1 MNICLCMHSSHIKI
15 NAGGKGPNG
24 FTYYFYELK
33 SSHKF
38 CGEHPQLKVININ
51 ESTNR
56 HLQDCEGVFIVFLGK
71 MNTQQ
76 TGLETPPILTPAK
89 SPKLQGPSTPGGG
102 RLRRKEIEDA
112 GRQVISASFLRRLVD
127 EQEAGWGFLF
137 LFPYQPAHL
146 PIAAAPICFFRKSRW
161 NLWALPWLQWATGYV
176 MGQER

>member
-1 MNICLCMHSSHIKI
+1 MNTCVCMHSSHIKI

-24 FTYYFYELK
+24 FTYYFCELK

-38 CGEHPQLKVININ
+38 CGRHTKSKVININ
-51 ESTNR
+51 ESTSR
-56 HLQDCEGVFIVFLGK
+56 HLQDWEGVFITLPGK

-112 GRQVISASFLRRLVD
+112 GRQVLRVSFLRSLSD
-127 EQEAGWGFLF
+127 EQGAGWGLLF
-137 LFPYQPAHL
+137 LFPSLPAHL
-146 PIAAAPICFFRKSRW
+146 PIAAAPVCLLRKSRW
-161 NLWALPWLQWATGYV
+161 NLWAPPWLQ
-176 MGQER
+176 